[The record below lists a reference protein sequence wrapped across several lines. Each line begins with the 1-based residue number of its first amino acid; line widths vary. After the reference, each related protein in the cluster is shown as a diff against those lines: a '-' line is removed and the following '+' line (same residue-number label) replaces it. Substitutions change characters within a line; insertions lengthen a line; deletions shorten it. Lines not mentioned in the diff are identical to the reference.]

1 MSDSSKPI
9 AFADD
14 NLKSDEIG
22 RKFSKRVENTVG
34 KGEITRNEQ
43 FLLSSPIVFSK
54 DLHYRYIKKKTGLV
68 WERDKGGGGNLTDC
82 KKVSDRISLR
92 E

>member
-1 MSDSSKPI
+1 MSNSSKPI

-54 DLHYRYIKKKTGLV
+54 DLHYRYIKKKKKPGLV
-68 WERDKGGGGNLTDC
+68 WERDKGGGGE
-82 KKVSDRISLR
+82 KKKLD
-92 E
+92 